1 MPPSRLDGL
10 YRRLLMTKF
19 FTKGWG
25 APDNLQ
31 RYVQFHKLSIRQ
43 TKRRCYIIAD
53 VITYLK

>member
-31 RYVQFHKLSIRQ
+31 RYVQFQKIVN
-43 TKRRCYIIAD
+43 KAD
-53 VITYLK
+53 KATLLHNC